1 MQVAMSDPSVRKVR
15 GKIFSK
21 ENRINLTMV
30 MRKFVDVRVI
40 SWFKNRIRI
49 FDEIVGKT
57 KRKFTV
63 KIASF
68 FKSNNDR
75 AENEGLAENFKM
87 NKQEIELR
95 SLCDLAL
102 VI

>member
-1 MQVAMSDPSVRKVR
+1 MSDPSVRKVR

-21 ENRINLTMV
+21 ENRINLTIA
-30 MRKFVDVRVI
+30 MRKFVEGRVI

-49 FDEIVGKT
+49 FDDIVAKS
-57 KRKFTV
+57 KRNLKV
-63 KIASF
+63 KILNM
-68 FKSNNDR
+68 FKSNNAR

>member
-1 MQVAMSDPSVRKVR
+1 MSDPSVRKVR

-21 ENRINLTMV
+21 ENRINLTIA
-30 MRKFVDVRVI
+30 MRKFVEGRVI

-49 FDEIVGKT
+49 FDDIVAKS
-57 KRKFTV
+57 KRNLKV
-63 KIASF
+63 KILNM

>member
-1 MQVAMSDPSVRKVR
+1 MSDPSVRKVR

-21 ENRINLTMV
+21 ENRINLTIA
-30 MRKFVDVRVI
+30 MRKFVEGRVI

-49 FDEIVGKT
+49 FDDIVAKS
-57 KRKFTV
+57 KRNLKV
-63 KIASF
+63 KILNM

-87 NKQEIELR
+87 NKQEVMILQNE
-95 SLCDLAL
+95 
-102 VI
+102 

>member
-1 MQVAMSDPSVRKVR
+1 M
-15 GKIFSK
+15 
-21 ENRINLTMV
+21 T
-30 MRKFVDVRVI
+30 MRKFVDTRVI

-49 FDEIVGKT
+49 FDEIVSKS
-57 KRKFTV
+57 KRNFKV
-63 KIASF
+63 KIANF

>member
-1 MQVAMSDPSVRKVR
+1 
-15 GKIFSK
+15 
-21 ENRINLTMV
+21 
-30 MRKFVDVRVI
+30 MRKFVEGRVI

-49 FDEIVGKT
+49 FDDIVAKS
-57 KRKFTV
+57 KRNLKV
-63 KIASF
+63 KILNM

>member
-1 MQVAMSDPSVRKVR
+1 M
-15 GKIFSK
+15 
-21 ENRINLTMV
+21 
-30 MRKFVDVRVI
+30 
-40 SWFKNRIRI
+40 
-49 FDEIVGKT
+49 
-57 KRKFTV
+57 
-63 KIASF
+63 